1 MVFGVLWAVFFHPR
15 VRDRF
20 IEEIMSLDTLG
31 FEVDIIV
38 SERGVLDDDDLIQW
52 LGRAERWN
60 ALILLQSQR
69 QRHQNLQKH
78 RKIAS
83 RGWRIG

>member
-60 ALILLQSQR
+60 EGYAYARMWSNASFVFMWIAGQR
-69 QRHQNLQKH
+69 NITML
-78 RKIAS
+78 
-83 RGWRIG
+83 